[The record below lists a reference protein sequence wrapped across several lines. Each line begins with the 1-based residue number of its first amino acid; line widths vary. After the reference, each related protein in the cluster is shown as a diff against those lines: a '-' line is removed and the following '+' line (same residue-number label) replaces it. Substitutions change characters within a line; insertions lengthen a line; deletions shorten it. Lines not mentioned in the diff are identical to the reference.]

1 LDTLEALFAVA
12 FTCSGWPSAGDVS
25 LDTMEALFAVA
36 LLDTMEA
43 LFAMALLDTMEA
55 LFAMAL
61 LDTLEALFAVAL
73 LDTLEA
79 LFAEALLDTL
89 EAFSSVAFAFSGWVG
104 SALDAEKFELLSVE
118 LSRCVDVVLVVAFG
132 VLLMFDARE
141 ECMKLRQI

>member
-1 LDTLEALFAVA
+1 MDTLEALFAVA
-12 FTCSGWPSAGDVS
+12 FTCPGWPSAGDVS
-25 LDTMEALFAVA
+25 LDTM
-36 LLDTMEA
+36 
-43 LFAMALLDTMEA
+43 
-55 LFAMAL
+55 
-61 LDTLEALFAVAL
+61 
-73 LDTLEA
+73 EA